1 MLHIISPAK
10 SLELEKPFPS
20 VTTSASLFQK
30 ESATLAGILKK
41 LNTEDLID
49 LMEISPKLAA
59 LNYTRNQALTFP
71 IKDKNA
77 RPALFTFDGE
87 VYTGLD
93 AFSMNKKQLDFA
105 QAHLRILSGLYG
117 LLKPLDL
124 MLPYRLEMGTALQ
137 NKEGKNL
144 YQFWGEKITLAL
156 NDDLK
161 KINSDTLINLA
172 SNEYFSVIQPKKLKG
187 KIIQIEFK
195 EKKGDAYK
203 VVSFTAKKARGLMS
217 RFIIDHQLKKVN
229 DLKAF
234 DIEQYQF
241 NTHLSKED
249 TFVFTR

>member
-20 VTTSASLFQK
+20 VIPSDSLFHK

-41 LNTEDLID
+41 LNTEDLIE
-49 LMEISPKLAA
+49 LMDISPKLAE
-59 LNYTRNQALTFP
+59 LNFSRNQLLKFP
-71 IKDKNA
+71 IKDNTA

-93 AFSMNKKQLDFA
+93 AFSMKKKQIDFA
-105 QAHLRILSGLYG
+105 QNHLRILSGLYG

-124 MLPYRLEMGTALQ
+124 ILPYRLEMGTELK

-144 YQFWGEKITLAL
+144 YQFWGEKITQAL

-161 KINSDTLINLA
+161 KLNSDTLINLA
-172 SNEYFSVIQPKKLKG
+172 SNEYFNVIHPKKLKG

-241 NTHLSKED
+241 NPHLSKEA